1 MVDKMALPF
10 QRLKRKVFFSVEM
23 RTLEQHPKIIGKMIF
38 MNRRSQMF
46 FKVAVPE
53 KFRNI
58 YNKTHVLVSLI
69 DKVASLKAIAIK
81 KLENVNVSASF
92 VLLTQ
97 LILSKFAFL
106 GCQAA

>member
-1 MVDKMALPF
+1 
-10 QRLKRKVFFSVEM
+10 
-23 RTLEQHPKIIGKMIF
+23 
-38 MNRRSQMF
+38 MF